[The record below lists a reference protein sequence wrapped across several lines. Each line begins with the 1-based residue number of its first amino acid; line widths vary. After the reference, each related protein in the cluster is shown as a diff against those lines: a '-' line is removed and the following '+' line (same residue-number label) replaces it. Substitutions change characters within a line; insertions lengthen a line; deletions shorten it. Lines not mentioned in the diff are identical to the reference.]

1 MNDMIS
7 AFAKALHFL
16 LGAVVIAY
24 GALSINTSLV
34 IGLGLISVGTVAIV
48 VGFFIKV
55 RLVPTGIFVLF
66 GVFILYRGCVWIG
79 GEIGRSFS

>member
-24 GALSINTSLV
+24 GALSLNTSLV

-48 VGFFIKV
+48 VGFFIKA
-55 RLVPTGIFVLF
+55 RLVPTGVFVLF